1 MYLMVRTFNLE
12 VSVRASANYQ
22 AFVTY
27 ELPIIPIVSKL
38 YSFPFLVTNND

>member
-27 ELPIIPIVSKL
+27 DTPLSILPIIPIVSKL
-38 YSFPFLVTNND
+38 YSFPF